1 MKILLVITLCT
12 YFILLPLKGLE
23 AIEVT
28 IQAEDG
34 ASTTAEKNYRSGAT
48 NGLAVL
54 LKQGGTLDLM
64 FEIIGNETCEM
75 QVADILYSNDGMSD
89 KLSLF
94 LNKTSIGEVITRAD
108 SRNGFL
114 WNQVLST
121 GPVGNLAETR
131 EGVYNLTVNA
141 TSADEYG
148 VEIDSVSLLL
158 MNCSNATKVKIHR
171 IGYIYYEHQS
181 CTCETENIKNN
192 FTNYEISIIV
202 ITCVTCVITL
212 IVQVTVH
219 IGIVILKKKC
229 SRQAP
234 HQELIPD
241 HDEENDGSMEEQL
254 ELIPHHEND
263 DLTSNVYDSLN
274 NDKTV

>member
-1 MKILLVITLCT
+1 MIIFHIRRGFQTRPSTMKILLAITLCT
-12 YFILLPLKGLE
+12 YLLVPLKGLQ
-23 AIEVT
+23 ALEVT

-94 LNKTSIGEVITRAD
+94 LNKTTIGEFITRAD

-114 WNQVLST
+114 WNEFLST
-121 GPVGNLAETR
+121 GPVGNSVETR

-148 VEIDSVSLLL
+148 VEIDSVLLL
-158 MNCSNATKVKIHR
+158 LTNCSNATKVKVHI
-171 IGYIYYEHQS
+171 IGYIYYEQQS
-181 CTCETENIKNN
+181 CKCDKPDLTS
-192 FTNYEISIIV
+192 YEKIIIAIGWVACLVNIIV
-202 ITCVTCVITL
+202 QISVPFAVLCC
-212 IVQVTVH
+212 
-219 IGIVILKKKC
+219 KKKC
-229 SRQAP
+229 CRSKT
-234 HQELIPD
+234 
-241 HDEENDGSMEEQL
+241 DE
-254 ELIPHHEND
+254 
-263 DLTSNVYDSLN
+263 N
-274 NDKTV
+274 NLY

>member
-1 MKILLVITLCT
+1 MKIFLVITLCT
-12 YFILLPLKGLE
+12 YLLVPLKGLE
-23 AIEVT
+23 AFEVT

-89 KLSLF
+89 KLSIF
-94 LNKTSIGEVITRAD
+94 LNKTTIGEFITRAD
-108 SRNGFL
+108 SQNGFL
-114 WNQVLST
+114 WNQFIST
-121 GPVGNLAETR
+121 GPVGNSVETR

-158 MNCSNATKVKIHR
+158 MNCSNATKVKVHR

-181 CTCETENIKNN
+181 CTCETENIKHS
-192 FTNYEISIIV
+192 FTNYEKSITA
-202 ITCVTCVITL
+202 ITCVTFVITL

-219 IGIVILKKKC
+219 IGIVILKKRC
-229 SRQAP
+229 SRQHP
-234 HQELIPD
+234 HQELIPNR
-241 HDEENDGSMEEQL
+241 DEENDNLMKKQL
-254 ELIPHHEND
+254 YL
-263 DLTSNVYDSLN
+263 
-274 NDKTV
+274 